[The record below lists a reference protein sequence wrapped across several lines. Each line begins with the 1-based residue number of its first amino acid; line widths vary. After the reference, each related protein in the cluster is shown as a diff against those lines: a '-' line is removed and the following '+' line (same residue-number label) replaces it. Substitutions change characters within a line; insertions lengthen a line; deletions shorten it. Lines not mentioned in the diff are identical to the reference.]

1 MVKETAY
8 IQLPCHLFLAPL
20 FQERVLKQGFGNQPF
35 VMSPRERCLSKVS
48 ENCIFLMVFYEAG
61 RATTNPSCLYL
72 CPRWSHL
79 SVFRPLHWL
88 ETQSGLSWC
97 LLQPWLF
104 PALRPLLLHQE
115 SSPGK
120 ETIIVHCKYQL
131 WNGLIFRPF
140 PWFWLC
146 RRGKHLTCAEASF
159 DNFSNSSLAAASLSS
174 HNSFWDR
181 TCELQWVLQMC
192 RKKKLPTNDKTHFT
206 ASLRDFDGRKQSWRC
221 ISHVKGEFVVEGF
234 YVALATLQF
243 LLKLSKVIGYLIQLP
258 WTQET
263 CITFKVTYK
272 GSGLLFTPLY

>member
-20 FQERVLKQGFGNQPF
+20 FQERVLRQGFGNQPF

-61 RATTNPSCLYL
+61 CATTNPSCLYL
-72 CPRWSHL
+72 CPRWSRL

-97 LLQPWLF
+97 LLQSWLF

-115 SSPGK
+115 SSPGE
-120 ETIIVHCKYQL
+120 ETIIVHRKYQL

-159 DNFSNSSLAAASLSS
+159 DNFFSNSSLAAASLSS

-192 RKKKLPTNDKTHFT
+192 RKKKLPTNDKTHT
-206 ASLRDFDGRKQSWRC
+206 SPLHWGILMGGSNLDVAS
-221 ISHVKGEFVVEGF
+221 HM
-234 YVALATLQF
+234 
-243 LLKLSKVIGYLIQLP
+243 SKVSLLLRVFMLP
-258 WTQET
+258 WQL
-263 CITFKVTYK
+263 CSSFW
-272 GSGLLFTPLY
+272 SFPRSLFIWFSCPEPGKHA

>member
-104 PALRPLLLHQE
+104 PALRPLLLYQE

-192 RKKKLPTNDKTHFT
+192 RKKKLPTNDKTHT
-206 ASLRDFDGRKQSWRC
+206 SPLHWGILMGGSNLDVAS
-221 ISHVKGEFVVEGF
+221 HM
-234 YVALATLQF
+234 
-243 LLKLSKVIGYLIQLP
+243 SKVSLLLRVFMLP
-258 WTQET
+258 WQLCSSFWSFPRSLVIWFSCPEPR
-263 CITFKVTYK
+263 KHA
-272 GSGLLFTPLY
+272 